1 MGTCDSMCKRQKQPI
16 NQIPTTTYDNRDR
29 QNELIINEHE
39 LIKASEIKKI
49 GKKIWKIIVNDY
61 KGTGFFM
68 TIGNNNYLLTNYHV
82 ISEKIKNIKIEL
94 WNNNIIQ
101 LNLNDR
107 YIKYI
112 NEKNNINND
121 NTIIHIKQNEIN
133 GIEFLDYDINYLKGY
148 NNYLNI
154 NIICAGYPDGDELA
168 VSKGNIKK

>member
-1 MGTCDSMCKRQKQPI
+1 
-16 NQIPTTTYDNRDR
+16 
-29 QNELIINEHE
+29 
-39 LIKASEIKKI
+39 
-49 GKKIWKIIVNDY
+49 
-61 KGTGFFM
+61 M

-148 NNYLNI
+148 DNYLNI

-168 VSKGNIKK
+168 VLKGNIKK